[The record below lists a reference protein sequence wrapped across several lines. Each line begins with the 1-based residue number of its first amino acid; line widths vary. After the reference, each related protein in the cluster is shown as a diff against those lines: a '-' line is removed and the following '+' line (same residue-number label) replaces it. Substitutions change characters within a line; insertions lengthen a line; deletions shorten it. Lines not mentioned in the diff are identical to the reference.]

1 MKSLL
6 KSFCL
11 CLICLLPL
19 TTQAKPT
26 GTVIFRHPEKPNE
39 LWETNLENTKKAR
52 LIYRHT
58 EVIWEFAAQEDGPL
72 IVFVADSDD
81 DQPPFTAD
89 VYLFNRD
96 RPHVKARDLTQKR
109 FDEVWHVDISE
120 AGDVIFTNMLMNA
133 HPWPIKEGIYLI
145 PNNKLDKLAPKAT
158 LLVENFPA
166 SSIVWS
172 PVGKVIAFVSSETR
186 KGVYTFDIEAPK
198 FSEIG
203 FGGRSPT
210 FSPDGKK
217 VAYPFGLRTIVI
229 VLLSDLD
236 DEDSIFLEQ
245 KSAIRELKWSPDGQ
259 YIFCTTSK
267 NTFGVP
273 VNGGDPVKIF
283 EQFDRGVSFDWTDW
297 TNIREYSVEPKDKLT
312 TLWGELKQ

>member
-6 KSFCL
+6 KSLCL
-11 CLICLLPL
+11 CLVCLLPL
-19 TTQAKPT
+19 TIQADPT
-26 GTVIFRHPEKPNE
+26 GTVIFQHPEKPNE
-39 LWETNLENTKKAR
+39 LWETNLENTTKAR

-58 EVIWEFAAQEDGPL
+58 EDIWEFAIQEDGPL

-81 DQPPFTAD
+81 DQPPFTTD

-96 RPHVKARDLTQKR
+96 QPHVKARDLTQKR
-109 FDEVWHVDISE
+109 FDDVWYIDISK

-133 HPWPIKEGIYLI
+133 HPWPIKVGLYLI
-145 PNNKLDKLAPKAT
+145 PNQQLGKHFPIAT
-158 LLVENFPA
+158 LLVEDDVGRVA
-166 SSIVWS
+166 WS
-172 PVGKVIAFVSSETR
+172 PVGKVITFVSSETR

-217 VAYPFGLRTIVI
+217 VAYSFGRSIIDI

-236 DEDSIFLEQ
+236 DEESIVLEQ
-245 KSAIRELKWSPDGQ
+245 ERTIRELKWSPDGQ
-259 YIFCTTSK
+259 YIFCKTFK

-283 EQFDRGVSFDWTDW
+283 EQFDRGVSFDWT
-297 TNIREYSVEPKDKLT
+297 NRREYSVEPKDKLT
-312 TLWGELKQ
+312 TLWGKLKQ

>member
-6 KSFCL
+6 KSLCL
-11 CLICLLPL
+11 CLVCLLPL
-19 TTQAKPT
+19 TIQADPT
-26 GTVIFRHPEKPNE
+26 GTVIFQHPEKLNE

-58 EVIWEFAAQEDGPL
+58 EEIWEFAAQEDGPL
-72 IVFVADSDD
+72 IVFVAESDD

-109 FDEVWHVDISE
+109 FDDIWHIDISKS
-120 AGDVIFTNMLMNA
+120 GDVIFTNVFMNA

-145 PNNKLDKLAPKAT
+145 PNHELDILVPKAT
-158 LLVENFPA
+158 LLVEDGVGRVA
-166 SSIVWS
+166 WS
-172 PVGKVIAFVSSETR
+172 PVGKMITFVSSETR

-198 FSEIG
+198 FSDIG
-203 FGGRSPT
+203 FGGRSST

-217 VAYPFGLRTIVI
+217 VAYYSRLGVIVI

-236 DEDSIFLEQ
+236 DEDNIVLEE
-245 KSAIRELKWSPDGQ
+245 KRTVWELKWSPDGQ
-259 YIFCTTSK
+259 YIFCKTFK

-297 TNIREYSVEPKDKLT
+297 TNSRGYSVEPKDKLT